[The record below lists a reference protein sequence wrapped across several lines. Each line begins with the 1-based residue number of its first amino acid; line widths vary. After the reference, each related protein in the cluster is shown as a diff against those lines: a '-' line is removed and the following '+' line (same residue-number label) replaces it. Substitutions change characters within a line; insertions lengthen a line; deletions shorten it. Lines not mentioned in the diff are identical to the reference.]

1 MRWEAGVRPEATIQ
15 PVLGI
20 QIRRIRMFLG
30 RLRIRILP
38 FSEIMLAKYENR
50 ILTQNFSKKL
60 KDNVPVGKL

>member
-1 MRWEAGVRPEATIQ
+1 
-15 PVLGI
+15 
-20 QIRRIRMFLG
+20 MFLG

-60 KDNVPVGKL
+60 KDNVPVGKLYGKNKEKN